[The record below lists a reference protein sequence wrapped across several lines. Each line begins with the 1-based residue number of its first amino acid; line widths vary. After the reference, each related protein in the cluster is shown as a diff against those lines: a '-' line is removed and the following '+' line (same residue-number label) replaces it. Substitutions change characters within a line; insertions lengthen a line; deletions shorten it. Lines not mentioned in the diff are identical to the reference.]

1 MGFSIVHRVICS
13 KWHKTCFWA
22 RETSVEGSIKVGAY
36 SEPWTPS
43 SSQIVTLGTFQWLR
57 FPLNICYQFYAIGKG
72 DTCKGAGRHYSEF
85 GTIFLHSYSYLQ
97 GAFVGKGTQ
106 WCDLFGKRE
115 NLMKMLGMQLLFYRF
130 GFLVFRENVSTSH
143 AFVLGSKV
151 NTVGDSP
158 PSSLPPS
165 PLKLN

>member
-1 MGFSIVHRVICS
+1 MQAGTILNLGPFFSIVIVN
-13 KWHKTCFWA
+13 
-22 RETSVEGSIKVGAY
+22 
-36 SEPWTPS
+36 
-43 SSQIVTLGTFQWLR
+43 VTLV
-57 FPLNICYQFYAIGKG
+57 
-72 DTCKGAGRHYSEF
+72 
-85 GTIFLHSYSYLQ
+85 YLQ

-106 WCDLFGKRE
+106 RCDLFGKRE

-130 GFLVFRENVSTSH
+130 GFLVFRENISTSH

-151 NTVGDSP
+151 NTVGDLP